1 MPHVQLSYFCQHNNA
16 VLSFSRHWFAHYV
29 YFHYNRFCCFLLF
42 LGIFFCFIQLK
53 ILMMMMI
60 FLLLIFVFVPIWYF
74 IFVACSNVFF
84 SSLKLRRLKLVGKVR
99 NNIIRRGLLPSLVCS
114 VFRLFIVFFSIL
126 FWNDVIVR
134 IARFGLFS
142 WIGWNKMN

>member
-1 MPHVQLSYFCQHNNA
+1 MQFYHFRATDLLIMFISTTIDFVVFFYFWVFFFVLFNWKFWWWWWYFCCWYLCLFQ
-16 VLSFSRHWFAHYV
+16 SDI
-29 YFHYNRFCCFLLF
+29 LF
-42 LGIFFCFIQLK
+42 LSRARTF
-53 ILMMMMI
+53 
-60 FLLLIFVFVPIWYF
+60 
-74 IFVACSNVFF
+74 FF